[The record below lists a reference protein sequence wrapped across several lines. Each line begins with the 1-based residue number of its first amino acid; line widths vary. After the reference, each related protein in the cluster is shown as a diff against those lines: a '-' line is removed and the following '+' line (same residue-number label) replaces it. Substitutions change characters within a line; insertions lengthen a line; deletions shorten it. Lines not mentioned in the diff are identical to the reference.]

1 MYLEQDNNLNK
12 NIIRSEIKK
21 SLQLEL
27 FGASEAAKNFKLCP
41 NFIINDLEIELGKD
55 QFYNME
61 EHYAYI
67 KTRYGFGEMRNEKFF
82 TILFFEDVE
91 HKKNIFSRKRFRVE
105 ITLIDFKTFFLF
117 FNKNFSIV
125 DTAKLYNSFKNTL
138 TEFCKEKNIN
148 FSINENNI
156 IKNNDFVFSES
167 DKNNIFKWFFETFFK
182 EIRIE
187 IKVFY
192 KTFWKGNG
200 FYITS
205 KLDEGLSSYFNL
217 EKNNKFNR
225 ILGPNDSDGKS
236 YPIYIGYSKY
246 NYNTELESNFIEIFF
261 GESLY

>member
-1 MYLEQDNNLNK
+1 M
-12 NIIRSEIKK
+12 
-21 SLQLEL
+21 
-27 FGASEAAKNFKLCP
+27 
-41 NFIINDLEIELGKD
+41 
-55 QFYNME
+55 
-61 EHYAYI
+61 
-67 KTRYGFGEMRNEKFF
+67 
-82 TILFFEDVE
+82 E